1 MKQKTAKR
9 LTSLVLCLA
18 MFVSLFYSLT
28 LTANAADAVSYLDY
42 NAETGEFTEATCT
55 EYESYTG
62 QRNLGTE
69 GETKWYVAEK
79 NHIFNTPSTWG
90 DDYYYMNCRG
100 DVRLVLKDGV
110 KVSFG
115 AFGIKVYGG
124 GSLTIYAQST
134 GSNMGELYSNGT
146 CGEGEYF
153 GRRTGQPGIDVNGAS
168 LTINGGRV
176 TGQAGRNR
184 VGIDCGGGGLFT
196 VNGGEVYAYSRMG
209 NLYTGPGQP
218 EAIGGVNSN
227 FVLNGG
233 HVYAQNGDN
242 DNWGYCIGCAPNYG
256 YGNITVNGGDLEAY
270 AIQNHGKAFGGSLKV
285 ADDLYMKAG
294 NIVEEMKLV
303 GGYGDQAKVRI
314 RNLVPVTGLSIASTL
329 NLNVSGDSS
338 TLTPVFTPS
347 DATFND
353 GRYVTWE
360 SSDESIA
367 TVDANGKVTPG
378 AIPPGQVATAT
389 ITATANNGTPDD
401 KSDDKKATCT
411 VTLSVVDVSGVTVD
425 YSNIEMKT
433 NGYPAKLVPDLGPN
447 NASYK
452 STVWSSNNESVAT
465 VDQNGIVTP
474 GQVGTAVITY
484 TADNGSPDDP
494 SDDKT
499 ASCTV
504 TVTKPAAVSYL
515 EYNIDTDSFTQKST
529 EDYTTLIDSLDTIT
543 GYTAFSNNIAVLG
556 EAGEEHWYY
565 VDHDLA
571 FAGRMTVLGDVHLIL
586 KNGVTMKANV
596 GITINSGNSLTVYS
610 QSENAETAGKLTTG
624 FGHYRDGYHYSLGT
638 GGNITI
644 NGGKISASG
653 GFGGRG
659 LDGNITINGGDVTA
673 TPGDYWAVGM
683 SGTIT
688 VNNGTVSAQ
697 GYHDRVNVYPAIS
710 GTLNTADKLV
720 VLAENNENPTN
731 PVRNPGGCWNVIIR
745 EAVSVA
751 DITAEPMELKVNGPT
766 GTINTVF
773 APAEASYNTFDWL
786 KFESDNTDVATVDNK
801 GVVTPGVAGTANIT
815 ITATNGTETTADDK
829 TTVCVV
835 TVRYVNISGVTLDH
849 ETLGLTYNGPSDTLK
864 ATVLEDDASDKT
876 IVWSSSDE
884 NIVKVNQKGVVTP
897 VNLGTATITV
907 TATNGTP
914 DDTSDDKTATC
925 TVNVT
930 VLDIE
935 KITLN
940 KESMELAANG
950 NSEKLSYT
958 TVPEYT
964 SYRYADDVVWTSD
977 NPAVATVDQDGTV
990 RGIWEGTAT
999 ITATAIN
1006 GTPDDPSDDKT
1017 ATCVVTVTQV
1027 HVSEAQLDQTDIDVN
1042 LYRKPVVLT
1051 GTLGPDNASYKTYKW
1066 VSDNPEIAT
1075 VDQYGR
1081 VSPVSV
1087 GKTTIRYIATNGSE
1101 DTSDDKEAT
1110 CAVNV
1115 FIPNE
1120 ISYYVYDAQSKTLVN
1135 EKTTA
1140 YSPVY
1145 ADDYSWGAIG
1155 TDKWYYVDS
1164 DITINNSYYNR
1175 LTVNGNVHLVI
1186 ADGVTLN
1193 VLNEIEIK
1201 SGSSLSVYGTSLDD
1215 TIKLITPT
1223 ISGNGDLT
1231 IHSGSVTVSAPS
1243 GKDAITANTVTVNGG
1258 KLSAKGDNE
1267 FHGTSGIVCTAF
1279 VINGGYVN
1287 AQGGTWDP
1295 GKGIAASETIT
1306 VNGGTLDVSAQ
1317 FVAYTG
1323 KLTVREDYIMV
1334 VSGNGFRDNTRIDVT
1349 KIEEATRVFQVARAH
1364 IGVPSDVTGVTL
1376 DKASVELALGVDHV
1390 NLIPTVAPYDS
1401 RDNVTWSSSDE
1412 SVATVDRN
1420 GEVVPV
1426 GVGNAVITATAT
1438 NGTEDT
1444 SDDKTTTCEVTVYSK
1459 DGTSYLKYDSETRS
1473 FTEEYATNYRTIS
1486 KDLREWRSEYD
1497 WDDERYNDPVW
1508 LYADQDVTY
1517 EQYDDI
1523 NVYGNIHLIIKD
1535 GVTITIPNHI
1545 YVGSGSLTIYAQSQD
1560 EATMGKLI
1568 IKNETFSNAG
1578 IDIKYSDTRLTIN
1591 GGYIETH
1598 GNEGGAGIGGGK
1610 YSDCES
1616 TIIINGGIVKAYGGE
1631 YAAGIGGGGN
1641 YDSSDWEHGGNG
1653 GNVVINGGTVIA
1665 VAGGHGAKAIGGG
1678 IADNGNLPETD
1689 GTLKMKGML
1698 VDAGDSEDTAVRVTD
1713 YPANVNYNY
1722 VFIRPDPDYSWSN
1735 AIKTSA
1741 ENGTVTVTKN
1751 GKKVT
1756 TASEGDVITVKI
1768 QPDAGH
1774 KLSSISA
1781 VVSEGIEQ
1789 TLDLTTVMTGREYTF
1804 VMPAKEVM
1812 VKAIFEEGVQDYDV
1826 KTTGDENGTLI
1837 ATKDGETITSAV
1849 PGDTVT
1855 VKVQP
1860 GEGYRLETIKA
1871 GVDVNLD
1878 IKTSKDV
1885 IDLLRDANIQGIA
1898 MGGDD
1903 FTDLTFKANANGDLA
1918 VMRGDETVVT
1928 MPKDL
1933 EVDPQQNNGKI
1944 FYTFS
1949 DSNYWS
1955 IGTKDGK
1962 VVSVLVVDMESNT
1975 PIFYSSSDSGLY
1987 TFAQGVDLIT
1997 VKEGK
2002 EYSFVMPDLAV
2013 NVQAT
2018 FERDIKGKII
2028 TWDVEDFYFDHNSGE
2043 FTLDGIT
2050 AVANNSNGGGIA
2062 VGNGVIGFR
2071 DEDQEKSICFRS
2083 SVGKF
2088 VEINFIFGEPY
2099 SVFGGLSE
2107 EWEPKRVDNTFM
2119 LTWTG
2124 EADEAVFR
2132 ARRIGGMDSE
2142 YYIAL
2147 ESIEFIILD
2156 ESADAHEHSEATLEH
2171 VAAKAATYTESG
2183 NIEYYHCAEC
2193 GKYYIK
2199 DGDNYTEIAENSW
2212 IVPALEVTYTKV
2224 EATAPTYT
2232 SAGNIEYYTGSDGK
2246 YYIKDGDNYTEIAEN
2261 SWIVPSVEV
2270 TYMKVEATAPTYTS
2284 VGNTEY
2290 YIGADGK
2297 YYVKNGNNYT
2307 ETTLE
2312 AVTIARLVLVHHNAF
2327 AASCT
2332 ANGNT
2337 EYWHDEANDKY
2348 FSDANGEHEISLAET
2363 VVPAGGHSFGEWTV
2377 TENPTCIQKGTKQR
2391 VCAVCGEVEKESIS
2405 ATGHTYSEWIAE
2417 GENHY
2422 KKCTVCGQETER
2434 SEHEYTDDCCVVCGY
2449 KREITP
2455 EEKNGI
2461 IDGIYYENNEPV
2473 HKGVVKI
2480 GDDYYYV
2487 ASLGKVAKNTT
2498 KWISRGWAN
2507 GIIEFGSYEIDEDG
2521 KIIDP
2526 KVLATPVPVTEP
2538 DPEPEFKEG
2547 VYNGIYYENNEPV
2560 HKGVVKIGDDYY
2572 YVASCGYVEK
2582 GVSKWVSRDWSNG
2595 LIEFGTYE
2603 IGTDGKIVN
2612 PKVIT
2617 TPTTEPDPEPE
2628 FKEGIYNG
2636 IYYENNAP
2644 VHKGVVKIGDDY
2656 YYVASAGVVTKGK
2669 TKWVSRDWSNGLIEF
2684 GNYEIDE
2691 NGKILNPRVVGEEP

>member
-1 MKQKTAKR
+1 M
-9 LTSLVLCLA
+9 
-18 MFVSLFYSLT
+18 
-28 LTANAADAVSYLDY
+28 
-42 NAETGEFTEATCT
+42 
-55 EYESYTG
+55 
-62 QRNLGTE
+62 
-69 GETKWYVAEK
+69 
-79 NHIFNTPSTWG
+79 
-90 DDYYYMNCRG
+90 
-100 DVRLVLKDGV
+100 
-110 KVSFG
+110 
-115 AFGIKVYGG
+115 
-124 GSLTIYAQST
+124 
-134 GSNMGELYSNGT
+134 
-146 CGEGEYF
+146 
-153 GRRTGQPGIDVNGAS
+153 
-168 LTINGGRV
+168 
-176 TGQAGRNR
+176 
-184 VGIDCGGGGLFT
+184 
-196 VNGGEVYAYSRMG
+196 
-209 NLYTGPGQP
+209 
-218 EAIGGVNSN
+218 
-227 FVLNGG
+227 
-233 HVYAQNGDN
+233 
-242 DNWGYCIGCAPNYG
+242 
-256 YGNITVNGGDLEAY
+256 
-270 AIQNHGKAFGGSLKV
+270 
-285 ADDLYMKAG
+285 
-294 NIVEEMKLV
+294 
-303 GGYGDQAKVRI
+303 
-314 RNLVPVTGLSIASTL
+314 
-329 NLNVSGDSS
+329 
-338 TLTPVFTPS
+338 
-347 DATFND
+347 
-353 GRYVTWE
+353 
-360 SSDESIA
+360 
-367 TVDANGKVTPG
+367 
-378 AIPPGQVATAT
+378 
-389 ITATANNGTPDD
+389 
-401 KSDDKKATCT
+401 
-411 VTLSVVDVSGVTVD
+411 
-425 YSNIEMKT
+425 
-433 NGYPAKLVPDLGPN
+433 
-447 NASYK
+447 
-452 STVWSSNNESVAT
+452 
-465 VDQNGIVTP
+465 
-474 GQVGTAVITY
+474 
-484 TADNGSPDDP
+484 
-494 SDDKT
+494 
-499 ASCTV
+499 
-504 TVTKPAAVSYL
+504 
-515 EYNIDTDSFTQKST
+515 
-529 EDYTTLIDSLDTIT
+529 
-543 GYTAFSNNIAVLG
+543 
-556 EAGEEHWYY
+556 
-565 VDHDLA
+565 
-571 FAGRMTVLGDVHLIL
+571 
-586 KNGVTMKANV
+586 
-596 GITINSGNSLTVYS
+596 
-610 QSENAETAGKLTTG
+610 
-624 FGHYRDGYHYSLGT
+624 
-638 GGNITI
+638 
-644 NGGKISASG
+644 
-653 GFGGRG
+653 
-659 LDGNITINGGDVTA
+659 
-673 TPGDYWAVGM
+673 
-683 SGTIT
+683 
-688 VNNGTVSAQ
+688 
-697 GYHDRVNVYPAIS
+697 
-710 GTLNTADKLV
+710 
-720 VLAENNENPTN
+720 
-731 PVRNPGGCWNVIIR
+731 
-745 EAVSVA
+745 A

-1616 TIIINGGIVKAYGGE
+1616 TIIINGGI
-1631 YAAGIGGGGN
+1631 
-1641 YDSSDWEHGGNG
+1641 
-1653 GNVVINGGTVIA
+1653 
-1665 VAGGHGAKAIGGG
+1665 
-1678 IADNGNLPETD
+1678 
-1689 GTLKMKGML
+1689 
-1698 VDAGDSEDTAVRVTD
+1698 
-1713 YPANVNYNY
+1713 
-1722 VFIRPDPDYSWSN
+1722 
-1735 AIKTSA
+1735 
-1741 ENGTVTVTKN
+1741 
-1751 GKKVT
+1751 
-1756 TASEGDVITVKI
+1756 
-1768 QPDAGH
+1768 
-1774 KLSSISA
+1774 
-1781 VVSEGIEQ
+1781 
-1789 TLDLTTVMTGREYTF
+1789 
-1804 VMPAKEVM
+1804 
-1812 VKAIFEEGVQDYDV
+1812 
-1826 KTTGDENGTLI
+1826 
-1837 ATKDGETITSAV
+1837 
-1849 PGDTVT
+1849 
-1855 VKVQP
+1855 
-1860 GEGYRLETIKA
+1860 
-1871 GVDVNLD
+1871 
-1878 IKTSKDV
+1878 
-1885 IDLLRDANIQGIA
+1885 
-1898 MGGDD
+1898 
-1903 FTDLTFKANANGDLA
+1903 
-1918 VMRGDETVVT
+1918 
-1928 MPKDL
+1928 
-1933 EVDPQQNNGKI
+1933 
-1944 FYTFS
+1944 
-1949 DSNYWS
+1949 
-1955 IGTKDGK
+1955 
-1962 VVSVLVVDMESNT
+1962 
-1975 PIFYSSSDSGLY
+1975 
-1987 TFAQGVDLIT
+1987 
-1997 VKEGK
+1997 
-2002 EYSFVMPDLAV
+2002 
-2013 NVQAT
+2013 
-2018 FERDIKGKII
+2018 
-2028 TWDVEDFYFDHNSGE
+2028 
-2043 FTLDGIT
+2043 
-2050 AVANNSNGGGIA
+2050 
-2062 VGNGVIGFR
+2062 
-2071 DEDQEKSICFRS
+2071 
-2083 SVGKF
+2083 
-2088 VEINFIFGEPY
+2088 
-2099 SVFGGLSE
+2099 
-2107 EWEPKRVDNTFM
+2107 
-2119 LTWTG
+2119 
-2124 EADEAVFR
+2124 
-2132 ARRIGGMDSE
+2132 
-2142 YYIAL
+2142 
-2147 ESIEFIILD
+2147 
-2156 ESADAHEHSEATLEH
+2156 
-2171 VAAKAATYTESG
+2171 
-2183 NIEYYHCAEC
+2183 
-2193 GKYYIK
+2193 
-2199 DGDNYTEIAENSW
+2199 
-2212 IVPALEVTYTKV
+2212 
-2224 EATAPTYT
+2224 
-2232 SAGNIEYYTGSDGK
+2232 
-2246 YYIKDGDNYTEIAEN
+2246 
-2261 SWIVPSVEV
+2261 
-2270 TYMKVEATAPTYTS
+2270 
-2284 VGNTEY
+2284 
-2290 YIGADGK
+2290 
-2297 YYVKNGNNYT
+2297 
-2307 ETTLE
+2307 
-2312 AVTIARLVLVHHNAF
+2312 
-2327 AASCT
+2327 
-2332 ANGNT
+2332 
-2337 EYWHDEANDKY
+2337 
-2348 FSDANGEHEISLAET
+2348 
-2363 VVPAGGHSFGEWTV
+2363 
-2377 TENPTCIQKGTKQR
+2377 
-2391 VCAVCGEVEKESIS
+2391 
-2405 ATGHTYSEWIAE
+2405 
-2417 GENHY
+2417 
-2422 KKCTVCGQETER
+2422 
-2434 SEHEYTDDCCVVCGY
+2434 
-2449 KREITP
+2449 
-2455 EEKNGI
+2455 
-2461 IDGIYYENNEPV
+2461 
-2473 HKGVVKI
+2473 
-2480 GDDYYYV
+2480 
-2487 ASLGKVAKNTT
+2487 
-2498 KWISRGWAN
+2498 
-2507 GIIEFGSYEIDEDG
+2507 
-2521 KIIDP
+2521 
-2526 KVLATPVPVTEP
+2526 
-2538 DPEPEFKEG
+2538 
-2547 VYNGIYYENNEPV
+2547 
-2560 HKGVVKIGDDYY
+2560 
-2572 YVASCGYVEK
+2572 
-2582 GVSKWVSRDWSNG
+2582 
-2595 LIEFGTYE
+2595 
-2603 IGTDGKIVN
+2603 
-2612 PKVIT
+2612 
-2617 TPTTEPDPEPE
+2617 
-2628 FKEGIYNG
+2628 
-2636 IYYENNAP
+2636 
-2644 VHKGVVKIGDDY
+2644 
-2656 YYVASAGVVTKGK
+2656 
-2669 TKWVSRDWSNGLIEF
+2669 
-2684 GNYEIDE
+2684 
-2691 NGKILNPRVVGEEP
+2691 

>member
-1 MKQKTAKR
+1 MKNRVQRKIMSLLLA
-9 LTSLVLCLA
+9 LAMLLSLVP
-18 MFVSLFYSLT
+18 T
-28 LTANAADAVSYLDY
+28 GLTAYAASAVSYLAYD
-42 NAETGEFTEATCT
+42 AESGEFSTASCT
-55 EYESYTG
+55 DYETFTG
-62 QRNLGTE
+62 QRTWGAE
-69 GETKWYVAEK
+69 GETKWYVADS
-79 NHIFNTPSTWG
+79 NFTYNTPSTWG
-90 DDYYYMNCRG
+90 DTMYYFNVYG
-100 DVRLVLKDGV
+100 DVHLIIKDNV
-110 KVSFG
+110 KIHIG
-115 AFGIKVYGG
+115 AYGIKINNG
-124 GSLTIYAQST
+124 GSLTVYAQST

-146 CGEGEYF
+146 QGEGEYF
-153 GRRTGQPGIDVNGAS
+153 GRATGNPGIDANGATF
-168 LTINGGRV
+168 TINGGRV

-184 VGIDCGGGGLFT
+184 VGIDCGGGGLLT
-196 VNGGEVYAYSRMG
+196 VNGGEVTAYSRMG

-270 AIQNHGKAFGGSLKV
+270 AISNHGKAFGGSLKV

-303 GGYGDQAKVRI
+303 GGYGGQAKVRI
-314 RNLVPVTGLSIASTL
+314 RNLIPVTGLSIASTL

-347 DATFND
+347 DATFNE

-378 AIPPGQVATAT
+378 FIPPGQVATAT

-401 KSDDKKATCT
+401 TSDDKKANCT

-452 STVWSSNNESVAT
+452 SFHWSSNNESVAT

-543 GYTAFSNNIAVLG
+543 GYTAVSNNLAVLG
-556 EAGEEHWYY
+556 EADEEHWYY

-596 GITINSGNSLTVYS
+596 GIAVNSGNSLTVYS

-659 LDGNITINGGDVTA
+659 MDGNITINGGDVTA

-720 VLAENNENPTN
+720 VLAENDENPTN
-731 PVRNPGGCWNVIIR
+731 PVRNPGGCWKVIIH
-745 EAVSVA
+745 EAISVA

-773 APAEASYNTFDWL
+773 VPAEASYNTVDWL

-829 TTVCVV
+829 TTVCEVI
-835 TVRYVNISGVTLDH
+835 VRYVNVFGVTLDR
-849 ETLGLTYNGPSDTLK
+849 ETLGLTLNGPSDTLK
-864 ATVLEDDASDKT
+864 ATVLEEDASDKT
-876 IVWSSSDE
+876 VVWSSSDE

-930 VLDIE
+930 ILDVE
-935 KITLN
+935 EITLD
-940 KESMELAANG
+940 KTSVEMEANRATI
-950 NSEKLSYT
+950 KLSPTIAPQYAT
-958 TVPEYT
+958 
-964 SYRYADDVVWTSD
+964 YRTADMITWSSD

-1017 ATCVVTVTQV
+1017 ATCTVTVSMV
-1027 HVSEAQLDQTDIDVN
+1027 HITDPTISDSEIDLN
-1042 LYRKPVVLT
+1042 LYRKPYRLS
-1051 GTLGPDNASYKTYKW
+1051 GTVNPSDASYKTYKW
-1066 VSDNPEIAT
+1066 VSDDPEIAT
-1075 VDQYGR
+1075 VDQGGS
-1081 VSPVSV
+1081 VTPVSA
-1087 GKTTIRYIATNGSE
+1087 GTTTIRFIADNGSPE

-1110 CAVNV
+1110 CTVNI
-1115 FIPNE
+1115 FIPDE
-1120 ISYYVYDAQSKTLVN
+1120 IRYLDYDSENGTLK
-1135 EKTTA
+1135 EAKTTA

-1145 ADDYSWGAIG
+1145 NDDTYWGAHG
-1155 TDKWYYVDS
+1155 AEKWYYVDS
-1164 DITINNSYYNR
+1164 DMTFSDSIAIRGDVHIVLADNATLTVEGGITLGTRSSLTVYAQSQDESTMGKLVATTISGDGSITIN
-1175 LTVNGNVHLVI
+1175 G
-1186 ADGVTLN
+1186 GV
-1193 VLNEIEIK
+1193 V
-1201 SGSSLSVYGTSLDD
+1201 TSNA
-1215 TIKLITPT
+1215 PT
-1223 ISGNGDLT
+1223 
-1231 IHSGSVTVSAPS
+1231 
-1243 GKDAITANTVTVNGG
+1243 GKPGIDVNTVTVNGG

-1349 KIEEATRVFQVARAH
+1349 KIEEETRIFQVARAH

-1376 DKASVELALGVDHV
+1376 DKTSVELALGVDHV

-1401 RDNVTWSSSDE
+1401 RDNVVWSSSDE

-1459 DGTSYLKYDSETRS
+1459 DGVSYLKYDSETRS
-1473 FTEEYATNYRTIS
+1473 FTEEYAANYRTIS
-1486 KDLREWRSEYD
+1486 KDLREWESEYD
-1497 WDDERYNDPVW
+1497 WDDSRHNDPVW

-1517 EQYDDI
+1517 DQYDDI
-1523 NVYGNIHLIIKD
+1523 YVYGNINLIIKD

-1545 YVGSGSLTIYAQSQD
+1545 YVGSGKLTIYAQSQD

-1578 IDIKYSDTRLTIN
+1578 IDIKYSDTSLTIN

-1610 YSDCES
+1610 YSDTES

-1641 YDSSDWEHGGNG
+1641 YDASDWDHGGNG

-1751 GKKVT
+1751 GKNVT
-1756 TASEGDVITVKI
+1756 TASEGDVITVKVE
-1768 QPDAGH
+1768 PDAGY

-1781 VVSEGIEQ
+1781 VVSDSFEQ
-1789 TLDLTTVMTGREYTF
+1789 TLDLITVMTGREYKF

-1849 PGDTVT
+1849 AGDTVT
-1855 VKVQP
+1855 INVQP

-1878 IKTSKDV
+1878 IKTSQDV
-1885 IDLLRDANIQGIA
+1885 IDLLRDANIQGIE

-1918 VMRGDETVVT
+1918 VMRGDETVLT
-1928 MPKDL
+1928 MPKNLD
-1933 EVDPQQNNGKI
+1933 VGSQQNNGKI
-1944 FYTFS
+1944 FYIFS

-1975 PIFYSSSDSGLY
+1975 PTFYSSSDSGLY

-2018 FERDIKGKII
+2018 FERDINTKTI

-2099 SVFGGLSE
+2099 SVFGGVPE
-2107 EWEPKRVDNTFM
+2107 EWEPRRVGNTYM

-2124 EADEAVFR
+2124 EADEVVFR

-2156 ESADAHEHSEATLEH
+2156 ESADTHEHSEATLEH
-2171 VAAKAATYTESG
+2171 IAAKAATCTE
-2183 NIEYYHCAEC
+2183 A
-2193 GKYYIK
+2193 
-2199 DGDNYTEIAENSW
+2199 
-2212 IVPALEVTYTKV
+2212 
-2224 EATAPTYT
+2224 
-2232 SAGNIEYYTGSDGK
+2232 
-2246 YYIKDGDNYTEIAEN
+2246 
-2261 SWIVPSVEV
+2261 
-2270 TYMKVEATAPTYTS
+2270 
-2284 VGNTEY
+2284 GNTEY
-2290 YIGADGK
+2290 YYCSECGK
-2297 YYVKNGNNYT
+2297 YFT
-2307 ETTLE
+2307 
-2312 AVTIARLVLVHHNAF
+2312 
-2327 AASCT
+2327 
-2332 ANGNT
+2332 
-2337 EYWHDEANDKY
+2337 
-2348 FSDANGEHEISLAET
+2348 DANGENEITEAET
-2363 VVPAGGHSFGEWTV
+2363 VVNALDHDYKFASIIWDGFTAKAKYVCDHDETHVEYYDAEV
-2377 TENPTCIQKGTKQR
+2377 TNEVTT
-2391 VCAVCGEVEKESIS
+2391 AVSCVADGVRTYTASYD
-2405 ATGHTYSEWIAE
+2405 GHTDT
-2417 GENHY
+2417 
-2422 KKCTVCGQETER
+2422 KTETIKAVG
-2434 SEHEYTDDCCVVCGY
+2434 HH
-2449 KREITP
+2449 
-2455 EEKNGI
+2455 N
-2461 IDGIYYENNEPV
+2461 
-2473 HKGVVKI
+2473 
-2480 GDDYYYV
+2480 YV
-2487 ASLGKVAKNTT
+2487 AV
-2498 KWISRGWAN
+2498 
-2507 GIIEFGSYEIDEDG
+2507 
-2521 KIIDP
+2521 
-2526 KVLATPVPVTEP
+2526 VTEP
-2538 DPEPEFKEG
+2538 TETEGGYTTYTCSECGDSYVADYTEIKHLYTITWKNDDGSILETDTGVEAGATPSYDGETPVKAADAQYTYTFAGWSPEVSAVTGDVTYTATFEKSALANDELKFASASLTLQNNLKVNFAVKKDLIDKNGYENLHAVFTMNGDEITVSNYTVNGDYYVFSFSNIAPHKMNDTITATLHATRGGEEFVSDELEYSVAEYCYSMLSRETTGDKLRTLLVDLLHYGSSSQIYADYHTDALVDASLTAEQLAWGTAADPELTSVTNAKYATVDNPSVKWAGASLNLNESIIMQFVFTAESAEG
-2547 VYNGIYYENNEPV
+2547 VT
-2560 HKGVVKIGDDYY
+2560 VKIEDGSGTLLKEIAPAEFATSGSYYIAKFKGLTAGQMRDTVYVTAYRDGVAVSNTVAYSIESYAYAKQNDD
-2572 YVASCGYVEK
+2572 
-2582 GVSKWVSRDWSNG
+2582 
-2595 LIEFGTYE
+2595 
-2603 IGTDGKIVN
+2603 
-2612 PKVIT
+2612 
-2617 TPTTEPDPEPE
+2617 
-2628 FKEGIYNG
+2628 
-2636 IYYENNAP
+2636 NANLANL
-2644 VHKGVVKIGDDY
+2644 VKAMMKYGN
-2656 YYVASAGVVTKGK
+2656 SA
-2669 TKWVSRDWSNGLIEF
+2669 
-2684 GNYEIDE
+2684 YAYAH
-2691 NGKILNPRVVGEEP
+2691 